1 MQIPARQSQSFALVV
16 AFWHARDLKVAFAE
30 HHAMPF
36 GASAA
41 VNNFN
46 RVGRAPRFLFAHFL
60 HIPSS
65 QYFDDYT
72 CNEPVAIASDG
83 CACAMQALQILG
95 FGAEVKQQPASS
107 YSSLGLNFD
116 LSEAWTHQR
125 VVIKNTEKR
134 LHSLMCELNA
144 LTRLPPGR
152 AASLRGRLSFSAG
165 QHYGRCGRV
174 GLRPL
179 SARQYA
185 QRCGDLK
192 WLLNAALI
200 DAVEWWRSFLMEV
213 PPRQISL
220 RAPTSRPVLL
230 FTDGWQGQV
239 QGVVRLGVGAVLV
252 LPEGMSFF
260 GCFVPP
266 RVVELWSDGG
276 EKTMMINQA
285 ELLPALLARRT
296 WRRELQSA
304 RLIHF
309 LDNDGCRD
317 ALVRGY
323 SPVRHSARLVGATLL
338 LDAKLSILSW
348 FTRVPSFSNIADGPS
363 RMDFADVLRL
373 GASQVE
379 PDWPSL
385 EDLLSNSLPRF
396 P

>member
-1 MQIPARQSQSFALVV
+1 
-16 AFWHARDLKVAFAE
+16 
-30 HHAMPF
+30 
-36 GASAA
+36 
-41 VNNFN
+41 
-46 RVGRAPRFLFAHFL
+46 
-60 HIPSS
+60 
-65 QYFDDYT
+65 
-72 CNEPVAIASDG
+72 
-83 CACAMQALQILG
+83 
-95 FGAEVKQQPASS
+95 
-107 YSSLGLNFD
+107 
-116 LSEAWTHQR
+116 
-125 VVIKNTEKR
+125 
-134 LHSLMCELNA
+134 
-144 LTRLPPGR
+144 
-152 AASLRGRLSFSAG
+152 
-165 QHYGRCGRV
+165 
-174 GLRPL
+174 
-179 SARQYA
+179 
-185 QRCGDLK
+185 
-192 WLLNAALI
+192 
-200 DAVEWWRSFLMEV
+200 MEV
-213 PPRQISL
+213 PPRQISP

-252 LPEGMSFF
+252 LPEGLFFF

-304 RLIHF
+304 RLIHS

-338 LDAKLSILSW
+338 LHAKLSILSW

-373 GASQVE
+373 GASQAE

-385 EDLLSNSLPRF
+385 EDLLSNSLPRETSAK
-396 P
+396 